1 MRGADGGRIVVL
13 NTPYLVILEAKR
25 ADTVITQEA
34 MAEMLGQMR
43 TLKQK

>member
-25 ADTVITQEA
+25 ADITQEA
-34 MAEMLGQMR
+34 MAELA
-43 TLKQK
+43 K